1 MGNRFLELLD
11 TMPDLEVYLM
21 NTGRVG
27 GPEGDERSK
36 KVKIRHSSSA
46 IEGFVTGSIEWVEDP
61 DFGYF
66 VAASLPGFDDPDL
79 LQPKKMYEAQGRAD
93 EYDALVAKLKAE
105 RVEYMTTFPGLDPS
119 IINAI

>member
-11 TMPDLEVYLM
+11 TMPDLDVYLM

-36 KVKIRHSSSA
+36 KVKIKDSSA
-46 IEGFVTGSIEWVEDP
+46 VVQGIVEGSITWETDP

-66 VAASLPGFDDPDL
+66 LAADLPGFDDPEL
-79 LQPKKMYEAQGRAD
+79 LRPREMYEAQGRLD
-93 EYDALVAKLKAE
+93 EYDDLVRKLKAE
-105 RVEYMTTFPGLDPS
+105 RREYITTFPGLDRS
-119 IINAI
+119 IVDAV